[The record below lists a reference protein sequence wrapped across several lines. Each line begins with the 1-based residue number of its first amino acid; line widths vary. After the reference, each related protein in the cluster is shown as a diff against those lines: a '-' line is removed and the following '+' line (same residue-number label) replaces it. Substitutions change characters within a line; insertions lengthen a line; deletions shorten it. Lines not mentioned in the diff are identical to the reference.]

1 MKTINAN
8 AWVTDYDPVVPPRR
22 NDLAEYVLDEQVV
35 LYDPADG
42 ATYRM
47 NETALAVWR
56 QCDGQQTIRQL
67 AESVT
72 REFDVEFDAALDD
85 VEQLAALFAES
96 DLIARQPVID

>member
-1 MKTINAN
+1 MTTISAN
-8 AWVTDYDPVVPPRR
+8 AWVTEYDPVVPARR
-22 NDLAEYVLDEQVV
+22 QDLAEYVLDEQVV

-56 QCDGQQTIRQL
+56 KCDGHRTIREL
-67 AESVT
+67 AEDMT
-72 REFDVEFDAALDD
+72 REFDVELDAALDD

-96 DLIARQPVID
+96 DLIARQSEID

>member
-1 MKTINAN
+1 MKTISAN
-8 AWVTDYDPVVPPRR
+8 AWVTDFDPVVPPRR
-22 NDLAEYVLDEQVV
+22 QDLAEYVLDDQVV

-56 QCDGQQTIRQL
+56 QCDGQKTIREL
-67 AESVT
+67 AENIT
-72 REFDVEFDAALDD
+72 REFDVELDAAMDD

-96 DLIARQPVID
+96 DLISRQTGIA